1 MGARCS
7 ISPIEV
13 RRPGGRWNFP
23 ASANLNP
30 VKSLRV
36 WLLLLLA
43 VALPLRG
50 AMAAAMLCAE
60 PGGTSHVVAWTGDG
74 GHGHADHDDAFH
86 GAQGTHAGLA
96 HDHGHDG
103 VPGHETG
110 DKCSLCA
117 SCCTL
122 SVPVVLSFSL
132 PQAPPATARYPDYLT
147 PRAEFVSGGPERPPR
162 SL

>member
-1 MGARCS
+1 MK
-7 ISPIEV
+7 PI
-13 RRPGGRWNFP
+13 
-23 ASANLNP
+23 
-30 VKSLRV
+30 RV

-43 VALPLRG
+43 FALPLRG
-50 AMAAAMLCAE
+50 AMAAGLLCAE
-60 PGGTSHVVAWTGDG
+60 PGVVFHAAARAGTDHSGHSHGSTGATAHQVHGEQVVPVHGH
-74 GHGHADHDDAFH
+74 GHGHA
-86 GAQGTHAGLA
+86 
-96 HDHGHDG
+96 
-103 VPGHETG
+103 PGHEADG
-110 DKCSLCA
+110 KCSLCA